1 MLAFGYVTSSA
12 LCERVNLMFCFSISR
27 LEARNTTILYF
38 SLLLLLGW
46 TTAALSQGP
55 TADSK
60 STKDV
65 TEQLI
70 PVTDRLVTQK
80 CGTCHLPDAKGNL
93 SRISSVRTT
102 PEGWEEAIKRMVR
115 LNGLQLTPDEARQ
128 ILRYLSDAH
137 GLAPEEAKPIQYFVE
152 REVVDEKLPN
162 DDVEH
167 ACASCHALAK
177 PLSWRRTPQDWDY
190 LRNMHVAF
198 FPSIEGSF
206 RRSERSNARR
216 ETPGPD
222 GQMPK
227 QPVDIALEYI
237 KKSTPLITPE
247 WSNWNA
253 SQRTPKLAGE
263 WLISGSLPGKGKF
276 FGAVKVEP
284 HATADGGYTTRTSLR
299 FTSGAKWSGTGS
311 SLVYTGYAWR
321 GRSNSVEVPV
331 GVDAPN
337 TVREVMMLSKDESEL
352 TGRWFWG
359 TYQEFGMDVTMQR
372 ATGSPS
378 VLGVDVGSLKVGTT
392 GNTVRIFGAHLP
404 SSLAVADIDLGPGV
418 SVTKVVS
425 EAPDAVTVMANV
437 DAKAIPGRRL
447 VAIKSVSKPNAY
459 AIYDHMDYLKVTP
472 QTPIAHLGSEPHAKG
487 YMQFEAIAY
496 SNGPDGK
503 PNTADDIELGTVP
516 ASWKMEEFVASYGD
530 DDIEFVGA
538 LDPKTGLF
546 VPASDGPNP
555 KRKSM
560 RNNYGDVW
568 AVASYKPD
576 GDLKPLVARSYFIV
590 AVPQYMQWDQP
601 EVAQ

>member
-1 MLAFGYVTSSA
+1 
-12 LCERVNLMFCFSISR
+12 
-27 LEARNTTILYF
+27 
-38 SLLLLLGW
+38 
-46 TTAALSQGP
+46 
-55 TADSK
+55 
-60 STKDV
+60 
-65 TEQLI
+65 
-70 PVTDRLVTQK
+70 
-80 CGTCHLPDAKGNL
+80 
-93 SRISSVRTT
+93 VRTT

-128 ILRYLSDAH
+128 ILRYLSDSH

-152 REVVDEKLPN
+152 REMIDEKLPN
-162 DDVEH
+162 GDVEH

-190 LRNMHVAF
+190 LKNMHVAF

-206 RRSERSNARR
+206 RRGGFNARR

-222 GQMPK
+222 GEMPK

-247 WSNWNA
+247 WSSWNA
-253 SQRTPKLAGE
+253 SQRTPRLAGD

-276 FGAVKVEP
+276 FGDMKVEP
-284 HATADGGYTTRTSLR
+284 NPAADGGYTTHTSIT
-299 FTSGAKWSGTGS
+299 FTSGAKWSSTGS

-321 GRSNSVEVPV
+321 GRSKSAE
-331 GVDAPN
+331 GMAAVDAPN

-359 TYQEFGMDVTMQR
+359 TYQEFGIDVRMQR
-372 ATGSPS
+372 ATSGTS
-378 VLGVDVGSLKVGTT
+378 VLGVDVGALKAGSAD
-392 GNTVRIFGAHLP
+392 NTVRIFGSQLP
-404 SSLAVADIDLGPGV
+404 TSLSNADIDLGPGV
-418 SVTKVVS
+418 TVTKVVS
-425 EAPDAVTVMANV
+425 ETPNSVTVIANV
-437 DAKAIPGRRL
+437 DGKAKPGRRL
-447 VAIKSVSKPNAY
+447 VAIKSIAKPDAY

-472 QTPIAHLGSEPHAKG
+472 VTPIAHLGSEPHAKG
-487 YMQFEAIAY
+487 YMQFEAIAF

-503 PNTADDIELGTVP
+503 PNTADDIDLGIVP
-516 ASWKMEEFVASYGD
+516 ATWKMEEFVASYGD

-568 AVASYKPD
+568 AVASYKPE
-576 GDLKPLVARSYFIV
+576 GSPKPLVGRSYFIV
-590 AVPQYMQWDQP
+590 SVPQYMQWDQP

>member
-1 MLAFGYVTSSA
+1 MS
-12 LCERVNLMFCFSISR
+12 RFSITQSGI
-27 LEARNTTILYF
+27 RNATIHISIF
-38 SLLLLLGW
+38 VLLGS
-46 TTAALSQGP
+46 TATSLAQVAISG
-55 TADSK
+55 TK
-60 STKDV
+60 STKGP

-70 PVTDRLVTQK
+70 PVSNPLVVEK
-80 CGTCHLPDAKGNL
+80 CSRCHVADAKGNL
-93 SRISSVRTT
+93 SRISAVRTT

-115 LNGLQLTPDEARQ
+115 LNGLQLTPDEAHQ
-128 ILRYLSDAH
+128 ILRYLSDSH

-152 REVVDEKLPN
+152 REMIDEKLPN
-162 DDVEH
+162 DDVQH
-167 ACASCHALAK
+167 ACASCHAFAK
-177 PLSWRRTPQDWDY
+177 PLSWRRTPEDWDY
-190 LRNMHVAF
+190 LKNMHMAF

-206 RRSERSNARR
+206 RRGGFNARR
-216 ETPGPD
+216 ETPGAN
-222 GQMPK
+222 GELPK

-253 SQRTPKLAGE
+253 TQRTPKLAGD

-276 FGAVKVEP
+276 FGNMKIDPNA
-284 HATADGGYTTRTSLR
+284 AADGGFITHTSLN
-299 FTSGAKWSGTGS
+299 FTNGSKWSSTGT

-321 GRSNSVEVPV
+321 GRSKSSNVSAD
-331 GVDAPN
+331 VDAPN

-359 TYQEFGMDVTMQR
+359 VYQEFGMDVTMQR
-372 ATGSPS
+372 ATDGVS
-378 VLGVDVGSLKVGTT
+378 VLGVDVGALKAGSKENV
-392 GNTVRIFGAHLP
+392 VSIFGSHLP
-404 SSLAVADIDLGPGV
+404 ASLAASDIDLGPGV

-425 EAPDAVTVMANV
+425 ATPTVLTVTANV
-437 DAKAIPGRRL
+437 DATAIPGRRL
-447 VAIKSVSKPNAY
+447 ISVKAIAKPDAY

-487 YMQFEAIAY
+487 YMQFEATAF

-503 PNTADDIELGTVP
+503 PGTDDDIDLGVVP
-516 ASWKMEEFVASYGD
+516 ATWKMEEFVASYGD
-530 DDIEFVGA
+530 DDIDFVGA
-538 LDPKTGLF
+538 LNPKTGLF

-568 AVASYKPD
+568 VVGSFTPD
-576 GDLKPLVARSYFIV
+576 GAAVPLVGRSYFIV